1 MYLTGANLLK
11 VQMEKKIN
19 VSSYYTTCLQQK
31 TVDEKCLEEIKRDL
45 HRQFPLHEIF
55 RNDIG
60 INGLYNVLKAY
71 AAHNP
76 EVGYC
81 QSQGNHI
88 TSRFRIECI

>member
-1 MYLTGANLLK
+1 MRSRAWMYLTGANLLK
-11 VQMEKKIN
+11 IQLEKKTN
-19 VSSYYTTCLQQK
+19 ENYYLKCLQSK
-31 TVDEKCLEEIKRDL
+31 SVESKCLDEIKRDL

-81 QSQGNHI
+81 QSQGI
-88 TSRFRIECI
+88 LL